1 MNFLSIRLS
10 TVRPGLIIPFNVFIY
25 VAGSYVHYL
34 LQGDDFDQN
43 RLDHL
48 RSRGLKK
55 FHIKE
60 EEELKYQEFL
70 THILD
75 GIHLESNAVKTSLV
89 LDVTENSAIMVMK
102 NPNTEKSYQMAKSS
116 SEIVQKVLSDNNAVL
131 REIVAQGRNVNS
143 NLIDRMHSHMVNTVS
158 IGIKFAETLN
168 SGIDMNSLGVAAFY
182 HDVSFNQYSAE
193 EQKLFFKEIKQM
205 TAKELT
211 AYKTHP
217 AKSVEALQDKSFA
230 EKDVLE
236 LIMTHEENISGQGF
250 PSGLTKLTQ
259 AQELLSL
266 CAFYDREVTC
276 LGKDPLEV
284 YNSVM
289 IDQLG
294 NYNLDLLKRFKSFIK
309 NFL

>member
-1 MNFLSIRLS
+1 
-10 TVRPGLIIPFNVFIY
+10 
-25 VAGSYVHYL
+25 
-34 LQGDDFDQN
+34 
-43 RLDHL
+43 
-48 RSRGLKK
+48 
-55 FHIKE
+55 
-60 EEELKYQEFL
+60 
-70 THILD
+70 
-75 GIHLESNAVKTSLV
+75 
-89 LDVTENSAIMVMK
+89 
-102 NPNTEKSYQMAKSS
+102 
-116 SEIVQKVLSDNNAVL
+116 
-131 REIVAQGRNVNS
+131 
-143 NLIDRMHSHMVNTVS
+143 
-158 IGIKFAETLN
+158 
-168 SGIDMNSLGVAAFY
+168 
-182 HDVSFNQYSAE
+182 
-193 EQKLFFKEIKQM
+193 M